1 MTANLVAFEL
11 SVGTTYVRLS
21 ASRLIADV
29 TLINNTASRTIY
41 VSSDSGATRASL
53 PTNVPIRLEGVDLN
67 AVWVASSSLGTLL
80 SVHGNSR

>member
-21 ASRLIADV
+21 GSRLIADV

-41 VSSDSGATRASL
+41 VSSDGGTTRASL